1 MRMGWAERLN
11 PRSDW
16 TLREARRVVARHEAI
31 REKEERE
38 KVLNEFTF
46 RSQSLIDWLYGRK

>member
-1 MRMGWAERLN
+1 MGWAERLN